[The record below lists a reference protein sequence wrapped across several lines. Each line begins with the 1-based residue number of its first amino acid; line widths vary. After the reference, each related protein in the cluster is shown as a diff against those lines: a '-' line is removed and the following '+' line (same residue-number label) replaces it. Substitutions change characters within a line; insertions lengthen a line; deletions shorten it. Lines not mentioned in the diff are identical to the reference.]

1 MCQAGV
7 KRVLRNCSGESIV
20 ECVFVCA
27 LIAIIVISV
36 LAHTGQRSRAR
47 LTDVNG
53 ALKDPNMPTVVSPAK
68 K

>member
-36 LAHTGQRSRAR
+36 MAHTGQRSKAR
-47 LTDVNG
+47 LADVNG
-53 ALKDPNMPTVVSPAK
+53 ALKEPNIPTGIAPAK
-68 K
+68 R